1 MKASIA
7 VLFTLT
13 MGLVVIGSASADPV
27 VYTLYAETTGTLG
40 SKAFSEAPVTI
51 VFKGDTRDVTMHVE
65 QGAVVYRLER
75 GEAKLKLTQGANTT
89 VARIADGEIYVR
101 YDTTNGVVGFG
112 SPISTTYPATL
123 SCNVPCA
130 YGQPLQLGFNTI
142 VSALADVAAVP
153 QDASLYS
160 ADLTTLPTSLT
171 KSTLLT
177 GYFKTCVNLSARPSC
192 LPGSTSPIHTTLGD
206 FYLSDG
212 PSNGGSL
219 NKAILTVEVGEEE
232 SDECELL
239 PADG

>member
-1 MKASIA
+1 MKLSIA
-7 VLFTLT
+7 VLLTLI
-13 MGLVVIGSASADPV
+13 MGLVVTGSASAEPV

-40 SKAFSEAPVTI
+40 SQAFSEAPITI

-75 GEAKLKLTQGANTT
+75 GAAKLKLTQGANTT
-89 VARIADGEIYVR
+89 VARIADSEIYVR
-101 YDTTNGVVGFG
+101 YDSTNGVVGFG
-112 SPISTTYPATL
+112 SPTISTTYPATL

-130 YGQPLQLGFNTI
+130 YGQPQQFGFNAI

-160 ADLTTLPTSLT
+160 ADLTALPTSLT

-177 GYFKTCVNLSARPSC
+177 GYFKTCVNLNAPPFC
-192 LPGSTSPIHTTLGD
+192 VPGSTTPIHTSLGD

-219 NKAILTVEVGEEE
+219 NKAIFTVEVREEE
-232 SDECELL
+232 EEYEE
-239 PADG
+239 

>member
-1 MKASIA
+1 MRPFIA
-7 VLFTLT
+7 VLLALT

-27 VYTLYAETTGTLG
+27 VYTLYAETTGSLG
-40 SKAFSEAPVTI
+40 SQAFSEAPVSI
-51 VFKGDTRDVTMHVE
+51 VFKGDTQDVTMHLE

-75 GEAKLKLTQGANTT
+75 GEATLKLTQGANTT

-130 YGQPLQLGFNTI
+130 YGQPQQLGFNTI
-142 VSALADVAAVP
+142 VSALADTAAVP

-160 ADLTTLPTSLT
+160 ANLTALPTSLT

-177 GYFKTCVNLSARPSC
+177 GYFKTCVSLNAPPFC
-192 LPGSTSPIHTTLGD
+192 LPGSTTPIHTSLGD
-206 FYLSDG
+206 FYLRDG

-219 NKAILTVEVGEEE
+219 NKAIFTVEVREEDGAC
-232 SDECELL
+232 DE
-239 PADG
+239 